1 MSLWGGLG
9 RCCYRSVSRGNQLRR
24 IVVAIGVKALLPTSR
39 SYAAGLRSSRELSS
53 LRGVRHFWQY
63 ILDDVLVLSARRL

>member
-1 MSLWGGLG
+1 MSSRGGLG
-9 RCCYRSVSRGNQLRR
+9 RCCYMVVSTTSQLRR
-24 IVVAIGVKALLPTSR
+24 VVMATDGEAPLPTSR

-63 ILDDVLVLSARRL
+63 ILGGVLVQAARRW

>member
-1 MSLWGGLG
+1 MSFRGGLG
-9 RCCYRSVSRGNQLRR
+9 RCCYMDVSTTSHLQR
-24 IVVAIGVKALLPTSR
+24 VVMATDGETPLPTSR

-63 ILDDVLVLSARRL
+63 ILGGVLVRAARRW